1 MATYYVN
8 NNAQPNGDYEV
19 HVASCSYF
27 PSSYTSLGEHT
38 GCTTAVSKANETHS
52 PANGC
57 YHCCRACH
65 TS

>member
-1 MATYYVN
+1 MASYYVN

-27 PSSYTSLGEHT
+27 PSNRAYLGEYAS
-38 GCTTAVSKANETHS
+38 CAPAVQKASQTHK

-57 YHCCRACH
+57 YWCCRSCH
-65 TS
+65 TG